1 MNEVLR
7 KLLQIPYAFVL
18 MNGAVVAGLF
28 YFARG
33 HQNHWNSARISAVP
47 EPLRHS

>member
-1 MNEVLR
+1 MRELLG
-7 KLLQIPYAFVL
+7 KLLQIPYTFVL

-33 HQNHWNSARISAVP
+33 HQTFWKSVQIGATP
-47 EPLRHS
+47 EPLRHT